1 MKIEMVKK
9 GLVVGIVW
17 LVAGISVYSVAGT
30 QQILRE
36 NNTDNTYLP
45 SGITTSIEKN
55 LLDPLEQL
63 QLQQSFNAGLS
74 LYGIVSTSGSGR
86 AIPIL
91 IKLPHLGKIKGFF
104 FFGVITY
111 TGLSAMTTV
120 WRFINMTAKEVVDV
134 GVGPHIVVFI
144 GIGYAT
150 YKRILFGGAGSMFG
164 VSIVQPSITP

>member
-1 MKIEMVKK
+1 MVKK

-17 LVAGISVYSVAGT
+17 LVVGISIYSVAGT
-30 QQILRE
+30 QQTLRE
-36 NNTDNTYLP
+36 SNTCKTCH
-45 SGITTSIEKN
+45 SFSVTSVEKN
-55 LLDPLEQL
+55 ILDPLEQL
-63 QLQQSFNAGLS
+63 QLQQSLNAGLS

-91 IKLPHLGKIKGFF
+91 IKIPHAKLKGFF
-104 FFGVITY
+104 FAGIIIY

-120 WRFINMTAKEVVDV
+120 WRFINMTAKEVVDA
-134 GVGPHIVVFI
+134 GVGPHVVVFI

-164 VSIVQPSITP
+164 VSVVQPSITP